1 VLVQISDPHLRLGPD
16 DQGSAAALAAA
27 VDRVLALPTPPDAV
41 LLSGDIADSGAE
53 AEYALARELLAPL
66 SMPIHLLAGNHD
78 RLPERTSYAVRC
90 GELRLIACDTT
101 IPGED
106 GGRLDVAWLEA
117 RLAENPRAPTIVA
130 MHHHPVP
137 IGIPWL
143 DVIGLPTEDRAA
155 LAGPLARSPH
165 VRRVVAGHVHRTSTT
180 ILGACPVV
188 TCTGTNWQATLDPHA
203 TDSAVTHEPPSILV
217 HALVAGELVTHV
229 QPI

>member
-1 VLVQISDPHLRLGPD
+1 
-16 DQGSAAALAAA
+16 
-27 VDRVLALPTPPDAV
+27 
-41 LLSGDIADSGAE
+41 
-53 AEYALARELLAPL
+53 
-66 SMPIHLLAGNHD
+66 MPVHLLAGNHD

-106 GGRLDVAWLEA
+106 GGRLDVEWLEA
-117 RLAENPRAPTIVA
+117 RLGENPQAPTIVA

-143 DVIGLPTEDRAA
+143 DEIGLPDADRAA
-155 LAGPLARSPH
+155 LAALLRRSPQ
-165 VRRVVAGHVHRTSTT
+165 VRRVVAGHVHRTSHAG
-180 ILGACPVV
+180 LGGCPVV
-188 TCTGTNWQATLDPHA
+188 TCTGTNWQATLDLGA
-203 TDSAVTHEPPSILV
+203 RAGAVTHEPPSILV